1 MPNPNLRTIS
11 KRCILFLLIQLLIY
25 NVLVQNN
32 EIRTAEE
39 GDTVI
44 LPCSVDPTAAGGDVF
59 WRNEE
64 EHQVVVDIIMGK
76 EDFNDQS
83 PKYRGRV
90 KTFTTEI
97 AEGNFSILLSNV
109 TLSDSG
115 IYTCYAP
122 KPVQRVEL
130 SVTEKKIRPGNGD
143 VRSSASSMFLLGF
156 SLLYSLAF
164 S

>member
-1 MPNPNLRTIS
+1 MFYILNQ
-11 KRCILFLLIQLLIY
+11 RCILFFLVQLLTY

-32 EIRTAEE
+32 EIRTAKV
-39 GDTVI
+39 GDKVI
-44 LPCSVDPTAAGGDVF
+44 LSCSINPTGVVGDVI
-59 WRNEE
+59 WKYEE
-64 EHQVVVDIIMGK
+64 EKVVVDIISGK

-83 PKYRGRV
+83 PEYRGRV

-97 AEGNFSILLSNV
+97 AKGNFSIQLSNL
-109 TLSDSG
+109 TRTDSG

-130 SVTEKKIRPGNGD
+130 RVTEKKINPKNGD
-143 VRSSASSMFLLGF
+143 IRKSASSVFLLGF

-164 S
+164 